1 MKTRKIA
8 FFTGTRADYGILSPL
23 IHAVEAHPHMT
34 ASVLAT
40 GTHLSH
46 RHGYT
51 LDAIT
56 GAGHTVEAVVETLSA
71 TDTPL
76 DVCNAMAAGMRGYAQ
91 ALSDMKP
98 DMLIILGDRYEALA
112 AAACA
117 TVLRI
122 PVAHLH
128 GGEITQGAMD
138 DAFRH
143 AITKMS
149 HLHFTATDSYRNR
162 VIQLGEHPDR
172 VFHVGSLAVE
182 ALHAM
187 QLLDDAAIRDELDL
201 PRDMPFIVAT
211 FHPVTLDPTP
221 PEQQIKGL
229 LDALAHFED
238 YAVIFTGTNA
248 DPGGDSI
255 SQAICTFTDMK
266 PHTRRMFA
274 SLGQLRYFSA
284 VRAASLV
291 IGNSSSGII
300 EVPSLRTPVIDIG
313 TRQLGRVRSDSVVHC
328 RCDEKSIVQKMR
340 IALSPDPARIILQA
354 PNPYDKAGTCA
365 SIVSILAR
373 SDTDEFFAKGFYDLP
388 QGGRHA

>member
-1 MKTRKIA
+1 MRTRKIA

-40 GTHLSH
+40 GTHLSR

-56 GAGHTVEAVVETLSA
+56 GAGHRVEAAVETLGAS
-71 TDTPL
+71 DSPL
-76 DVCNAMAAGMRGYAQ
+76 DVCNAMARGLRDYAQ
-91 ALSDMKP
+91 ALSRMKP
-98 DMLIILGDRYEALA
+98 DMLVILGDRYEALA

-117 TVLRI
+117 MVLRL

-149 HLHFTATDSYRNR
+149 HLHFTATEAYRQR

-172 VFHVGSLAVE
+172 VFHVGSLSVE
-182 ALHAM
+182 ALHRM
-187 QLLDDAAIRDELDL
+187 QLLDDATIRDELDL
-201 PRDMPFIVAT
+201 PRHMPFIVAT

-221 PEQQIKGL
+221 PEQQIEGL
-229 LDALAHFED
+229 LDALAHYED
-238 YAVIFTGTNA
+238 HAVVFTGTNA

-255 SQAICTFTDMK
+255 SRAICAFTDMK
-266 PHTRRMFA
+266 PQTRRMFA

-313 TRQLGRVRSDSVVHC
+313 TRQLGRIRSPAVILCS
-328 RCDEKSIVQKMR
+328 CDEKNIVQKMQN
-340 IALSPDPARIILQA
+340 ALSTDHARTVLTA
-354 PNPYDKAGTCA
+354 PNPYDKAGTCD

-373 SDTDEFFAKGFYDLP
+373 SDLGELSAKGFYDLP
-388 QGGRHA
+388 

>member
-23 IHAVEAHPHMT
+23 MRAVEAHPHMT
-34 ASVLAT
+34 APVLAT

-56 GAGHTVEAVVETLSA
+56 GAGHRVEAAVETLSA

-76 DVCNAMAAGMRGYAQ
+76 DVCNAMATGMHGYAQ

-98 DMLIILGDRYEALA
+98 DMLVILGDRYEALA

-128 GGEITQGAMD
+128 GGEMTHGAID

-149 HLHFTATDSYRNR
+149 HLHFTATEAYRHR

-172 VFHVGSLAVE
+172 VFHVGSLSVE
-182 ALHAM
+182 ALHGM

-201 PRDMPFIVAT
+201 PRDVPFIVAT

-221 PEQQIKGL
+221 PEQQIEGL
-229 LDALAHFED
+229 LDALAHFEGF
-238 YAVIFTGTNA
+238 AVVFTGTNA

-255 SQAICTFTDMK
+255 SRAICAFTSMK
-266 PHTRRMFA
+266 PQMRRMFP

-300 EVPSLRTPVIDIG
+300 EVPSLRTPVVDIG
-313 TRQLGRVRSDSVVHC
+313 TRQLGRVRSPAVILCS
-328 RCDEKSIVQKMR
+328 CDKKNIVQKMH
-340 IALSPDPARIILQA
+340 IALSPDHARAVLTAQ
-354 PNPYDKAGTCA
+354 NPYDKAGTCD

-373 SDTDEFFAKGFYDLP
+373 CDLDGLSAKGFYDLP
-388 QGGRHA
+388 